1 MSRDGGRGLLALGV
15 FLALCIAIS
24 AVGGWVTAQSVGSW
38 YHELHKPAFNPPDW
52 VFAPVWT
59 TLYLMIAVAG
69 WRVWRVRGLTGAPAA
84 MSAYGVQLALNLA
97 WSLTFFGAR
106 AIGLAF
112 AEILMLLAAICINAA
127 LFHRIDRAAGWLLA
141 PYAAW
146 VTFAAI
152 LNLALWRLN

>member
-1 MSRDGGRGLLALGV
+1 MSREGGRSLLVLGAFV
-15 FLALCIAIS
+15 ALCIAIS

-38 YHELHKPAFNPPDW
+38 YRELARPAFSPPDW

-84 MSAYGVQLALNLA
+84 MSAYAVQLALNLA
-97 WSLTFFGAR
+97 WSFIFFGAR
-106 AIGLAF
+106 EIGLAF
-112 AEILMLLAAICINAA
+112 AAIVVLLAAICINAA
-127 LFHRIDRAAGWLLA
+127 LFHRIDRVAGWLLA

-146 VTFAAI
+146 VAFASI